1 MLYSDHHGIYER
13 FAKDPAVIRIGDT
26 YLLYHSSWIA
36 GETPEPKKRLTIGI
50 ATSEDM
56 ERWEFVGFVPLEQ
69 ECERKG
75 IGAPAAYVEDGV
87 VHLFYQT
94 YGNRERDAICH
105 ATSRDGIHFEKDPTN
120 PIFRPTEDW
129 CCGRA
134 IDADVVAFGNR
145 LFLYFA
151 TRDRDFKIQMQGC
164 AYAPLGSDYSKER
177 WTQAVGGS
185 VLSPEQPWEGK
196 CIEAA
201 ATLVHNDRLYLFY
214 GGSYNCTPQQIGYAV
229 SRDGVHFEKP
239 LDHPFLPCGEA
250 GDWNASESGHP
261 YVFEDTDGRIYLFY
275 QGSPDGGKT
284 WIISRC
290 EIGFRSEVPYII
302 QFFNQSSTEERT

>member
-1 MLYSDHHGIYER
+1 MLYSDHHGIIEG
-13 FAKDPAVIRIGDT
+13 FAKDPAVIRLQDT
-26 YLLYHSSWIA
+26 YYLYHSSCIA
-36 GETPEPKKRLTIGI
+36 GETPSDKKRLTIGI
-50 ATSEDM
+50 ATSKDLES
-56 ERWEFVGFVPLEQ
+56 WEFLGFIPLEQ

-75 IGAPAAYVEDGV
+75 IGAPAAYLENGI

-94 YGNRERDAICH
+94 YGNHEKDAICH

-120 PIFRPTEDW
+120 PIFSPTTDW

-134 IDADVVAFGNR
+134 IDADVVAFGDK

-151 TRDRDFKIQMQGC
+151 TRDRDFKVQMQGC
-164 AYAPLGSDYSKER
+164 AIAPLGSDYSRKQ
-177 WTQAVGGS
+177 WTQAVNAP
-185 VLSPEQPWEGK
+185 VLIPDQPWEGA

-201 ATLVHNDRLYLFY
+201 ATMVHKDQIYLFY

-229 SRDGVHFEKP
+229 SSDGIHFKKP
-239 LDHPFLPCGEA
+239 LDHPFLPCGKE

-261 YVFEDTDGRIYLFY
+261 YIFVDEDEKIHLFY
-275 QGSPDGGKT
+275 QGSPDMGKT

-290 EIGFRSEVPYII
+290 QIEFQGDSPRIV
-302 QFFNQSSTEERT
+302 QFFNSKSTEESK